1 MSVFRVQTGQSG
13 PETRSAPPFQMAHKL
28 TKLLTGI
35 LLLAA
40 LIGGGWYVLRE
51 PDTDDVPTY
60 SQAQLRRGDI
70 SDVVSATGTLS
81 PINTVLV
88 GSQVSGTIQHLYA
101 DFNDQV
107 KQGQVIAQIDPA
119 IFTAKRAEAQA
130 NLKNAEAARDKAWI
144 EVLDTKREYDRQAG
158 LQKKKLVAE
167 SVVDAARFAS
177 QAAKGEHQ
185 VKVASVAQASAVLER
200 EQVNLDY
207 TTIRTPIDGVVISRD
222 VDVGQTV
229 AASLQAP
236 TLFTIANDLT
246 RMQVEADV
254 DEAFIGQVKEGQPVS
269 FTVFAYPRREFS
281 GSVAQVRLQPKVE
294 AGVVKYNC
302 IIHVDNADLAL
313 KPGMTATVSIEVA
326 RRDKVLTV
334 PNAALRYVPP
344 WPQEELDRVR
354 ESLKSGEAILWRL
367 DGDTLTPLTVTA
379 GIIGEKVTEVSGAD
393 LADGMAIAVPLK
405 REDSERKRR
414 FGLSLF

>member
-1 MSVFRVQTGQSG
+1 M
-13 PETRSAPPFQMAHKL
+13 
-28 TKLLTGI
+28 TKLIIGI
-35 LLLAA
+35 LLFAA
-40 LIGGGWYVLRE
+40 LVGGGWYLLRE
-51 PDTDDVPTY
+51 PATDQAPTY
-60 SQAQLRRGDI
+60 SQAQVRRGDI

-88 GSQVSGTIQHLYA
+88 GSQVSGTIQNLYA

-119 IFTAKRAEAQA
+119 IFTAKRAEAEA
-130 NLKNAEAARDKAWI
+130 NLKNAEAARDKARI
-144 EVLDTKREYDRQAG
+144 DVLDKQREYERQTG

-167 SVVDAARFAS
+167 SMVDAARFAYQS
-177 QAAKGEHQ
+177 AQAEHQ
-185 VKVASVAQASAVLER
+185 VKVASVAQTRAALER

-207 TTIRTPIDGVVISRD
+207 TTINAPIDGVVISRD

-254 DEAFIGQVKEGQPVS
+254 DEAFIGQIEEGQPAS
-269 FTVFAYPRREFS
+269 FTVFAYPNREFS
-281 GSVAQVRLQPKVE
+281 GSVAQVRLQPTVE
-294 AGVVKYNC
+294 AEVVKYNC

-326 RRDKVLTV
+326 HRDNVLTV
-334 PNAALRYVPP
+334 PNAALRYVPS
-344 WPQEELDRVR
+344 WPQEKLDKVR
-354 ESLKSGEAILWRL
+354 KGLKSGQAILWRL
-367 DGDTLTPLTVTA
+367 DDDTLTPLTVTT
-379 GIIGEKVTEVSGAD
+379 GITGEKVTEVSD
-393 LADGMAIAVPLK
+393 PELAGDMTIAVPLK
-405 REDSERKRR
+405 REDAKRKRR
-414 FGLSLF
+414 FGLRLF

>member
-1 MSVFRVQTGQSG
+1 M
-13 PETRSAPPFQMAHKL
+13 
-28 TKLLTGI
+28 TKLIIGI

-40 LIGGGWYVLRE
+40 LVGGGWYLLRE
-51 PDTDDVPTY
+51 PATDQAPTY
-60 SQAQLRRGDI
+60 SQAQVRRGDI

-88 GSQVSGTIQHLYA
+88 GSQVSGTIQNLYA

-119 IFTAKRAEAQA
+119 IFTAKRAEAEA
-130 NLKNAEAARDKAWI
+130 NLKNAEAARDKARI
-144 EVLDTKREYDRQAG
+144 DVLDKQREYERQTG

-167 SVVDAARFAS
+167 SMVDAARFAYQS
-177 QAAKGEHQ
+177 AQAEHQ
-185 VKVASVAQASAVLER
+185 VKVASVAQTRAALER

-207 TTIRTPIDGVVISRD
+207 TTINAPIDGVVISRD

-254 DEAFIGQVKEGQPVS
+254 DEAFIGQVEKGQPVN
-269 FTVFAYPRREFS
+269 FTVFAYPTREFE
-281 GSVAQVRLQPKVE
+281 GSVAQVRLQPTVE
-294 AGVVKYNC
+294 SGVVKYNC
-302 IIHVDNADLAL
+302 IIHVDNTDLAL
-313 KPGMTATVSIEVA
+313 KPGMTANVSIEVMH
-326 RRDKVLTV
+326 RENVLTV
-334 PNAALRYVPP
+334 PNAALRYVPA
-344 WPQEELDRVR
+344 WPQEKLDKVR
-354 ESLKSGEAILWRL
+354 EGLKSGEAILWRL
-367 DGDTLTPLTVTA
+367 NDDTLTPLTVAT
-379 GIIGEKVTEVSGAD
+379 GIMGEKVTEVSNPD
-393 LADGMAIAVPLK
+393 LVEDTAIAVPLK
-405 REDSERKRR
+405 RKDAKRKRR